1 MPPPS
6 ANCLTPPNI
15 FICPLTAPHL
25 KLLRYTIET
34 YAHVGLL
41 VIITCVTL
49 WLFCI
54 FSFNFTQLYVR
65 SCGQRLLYAYKP
77 LFAIQCLLL
86 THSPPGR
93 GVQSTM
99 MGVAM
104 SVQGNISGT
113 TGSNFSN
120 FCTHYAVT
128 QSSSGGVAICYLY
141 FRFCG

>member
-1 MPPPS
+1 
-6 ANCLTPPNI
+6 
-15 FICPLTAPHL
+15 
-25 KLLRYTIET
+25 
-34 YAHVGLL
+34 
-41 VIITCVTL
+41 
-49 WLFCI
+49 
-54 FSFNFTQLYVR
+54 LYVR

-141 FRFCG
+141 FRFCGWRHVFTQWALSLSMARHVCAWNSTTTTMRQLRAVGNT